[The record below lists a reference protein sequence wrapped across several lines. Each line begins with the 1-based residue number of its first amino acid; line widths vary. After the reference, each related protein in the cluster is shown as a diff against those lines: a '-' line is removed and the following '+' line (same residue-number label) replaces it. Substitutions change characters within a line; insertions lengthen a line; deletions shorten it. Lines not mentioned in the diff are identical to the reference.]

1 MTSVSLLHR
10 ILHASRTMGVAEAR
24 VAAVVSAQ
32 PGEVIRMSMANLAQ
46 QAQVSDPT
54 IVRFCRRFGFTGYQD
69 FKLHLAQ
76 SLVPT
81 APFAYE
87 QITADDTVER
97 IVRKT
102 AYNSLNAISRARD
115 DIKPGQNAEAAAS
128 PEGLRGFAQEN
139 AGLQLGGVAWLQ
151 VADTAYEADQ
161 FSEAANAYEQSLKG
175 LASGSVLANRAA
187 LGLAVSQLKSGAET
201 QGRAGLAAL
210 ADSSV
215 VSVAV
220 RAEAAYHLAL
230 FAHVAGD
237 QEAFSQRATQLAQ
250 IDPTSLWNQRL
261 LSLQV
266 TRSMSG
272 AAGAVTASQVTPV
285 SPSVSTLPAALL
297 TPAQSAE
304 ESAPTSAA
312 EPSESVIKFNLG
324 N

>member
-1 MTSVSLLHR
+1 VGRMRVSLCGFPFPMSSPETSAAA
-10 ILHASRTMGVAEAR
+10 ASTAPASENATATAPSFEQRLNGFWVKNRKLVLVLCALVLVAIVAR
-24 VAAVVSAQ
+24 EVLAISAAQSR
-32 PGEVIRMSMANLAQ
+32 ERLAQ
-46 QAQVSDPT
+46 
-54 IVRFCRRFGFTGYQD
+54 RY
-69 FKLHLAQ
+69 
-76 SLVPT
+76 
-81 APFAYE
+81 
-87 QITADDTVER
+87 
-97 IVRKT
+97 
-102 AYNSLNAISRARD
+102 
-115 DIKPGQNAEAAAS
+115 AEAAAS

-139 AGLQLGGVAWLQ
+139 AGQQLGGVAWLQ

-175 LASGSVLANRAA
+175 LASGSVLVNRAA

-210 ADSSV
+210 ADSAG

-272 AAGAVTASQVTPV
+272 AAGAATASQVTPV

-297 TPAQSAE
+297 TPAESAE

-312 EPSESVIKFNLG
+312 EPSEPVIKFNLG
-324 N
+324 H